1 MSIIISSHPVESD
14 IFSAFLE
21 LMTIFFV
28 YVFVA
33 RDRFLLVTD
42 NRVQVFLLV
51 LIYYIHGTLLE
62 RLVNKNSRLIFVI
75 ALILTLLLDVDVLQ
89 DVITQVFECCLFF
102 HRHDVVRSLQNA

>member
-14 IFSAFLE
+14 ILSAFLE

-28 YVFVA
+28 NVFVA

-51 LIYYIHGTLLE
+51 LIDYILGTLLK
-62 RLVNKNSRLIFVI
+62 RLVNKDCRLIFII
-75 ALILTLLLDVDVLQ
+75 ALILTLLLDIDVLQ
-89 DVITQVFECCLFF
+89 DVITQVFE
-102 HRHDVVRSLQNA
+102 